1 VTKPDWRDVMT
12 WIIGLAAVASLRAQD
27 SSRPRA
33 GSLEAVLER
42 LRDRVGVSPIE
53 CGRHP
58 LPESPTPPDSY
69 ADALTASVRC
79 VVDAAALRRQSWMFV
94 QQRGIDSWV
103 ATGLVSGADGVVQ
116 QFNYDS
122 DPSGGSGA
130 AATMR
135 MTPCGAPTVSRRN
148 GGIRL
153 ECSTPTFKPA
163 P

>member
-1 VTKPDWRDVMT
+1 MWAL
-12 WIIGLAAVASLRAQD
+12 GLIAVASVSAQEL
-27 SSRPRA
+27 SRPRPYTP
-33 GSLEAVLER
+33 EAVLQR
-42 LRDRVGVSPIE
+42 LRDRVGTSPIE

-58 LPESPTPPDSY
+58 LPESLRPPDSY

-103 ATGLVSGADGVVQ
+103 ATGLVSGTDGVVQ

-130 AATMR
+130 AATIQ
-135 MTPCGAPTVSRRN
+135 MTTCGAPTVSLRN
-148 GGIRL
+148 GGVRF
-153 ECSTPTFKPA
+153 ECSTPA
-163 P
+163 GAR